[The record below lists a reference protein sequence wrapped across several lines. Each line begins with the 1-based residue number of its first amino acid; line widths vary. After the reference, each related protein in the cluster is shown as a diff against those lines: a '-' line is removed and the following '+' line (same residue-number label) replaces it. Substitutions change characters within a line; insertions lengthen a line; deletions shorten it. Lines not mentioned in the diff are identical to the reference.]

1 MTIQGT
7 KDTITMMDIARM
19 AGVSK
24 KTVSR
29 VVNAPN
35 TVKEKTRLEIQKIIK
50 DTGFVPNPQAQA
62 LAFRRSTLIG
72 LVNDNPSPQYTVNIQ
87 RGVLQVLRDTPYQ
100 LVLQPCDRSDP
111 DYRAKIL
118 AFVQRQNPFGL
129 IFVPSIS
136 EDEALMAE
144 LRERRQ
150 HFVRIASI
158 DTEDRS
164 KQIKTDD
171 AEGGR
176 LAARHLAQL
185 GHTRIAHIHGPQ
197 IFMSA
202 HERRKGFVEGLREYG
217 LKLAPDM
224 VIEGGYN
231 FDSGVHCA
239 TNLLLSR
246 DRPTAIFAGNDEMAM
261 GVYTAARKA
270 GLRVPEDLSVVGFDD
285 TPIVSRIFPAMTSV
299 RSPIRDVGVK
309 AAELLLATHGKPA
322 DTQSDV
328 PAPIAL
334 QLIIREST
342 ANVSS

>member
-1 MTIQGT
+1 MSIQGS
-7 KDTITMMDIARM
+7 KDTVTMMDIARM

-35 TVKEKTRLEIQKIIK
+35 TVKEKTRLEIQRIIK
-50 DTGFVPNPQAQA
+50 ETGFVPNPQAQA
-62 LAFRRSTLIG
+62 LAFRRSTLVG

-87 RGVLQVLRDTPYQ
+87 RGVLQGLRDTQFQ

-111 DYRAKIL
+111 DYREKIL
-118 AFVQRQNPFGL
+118 SFVQRQNPFGL

-136 EDEALMAE
+136 EDDALMAE
-144 LRERRQ
+144 LRERQQ

-158 DTEDRS
+158 DTEDRH

-185 GHTRIAHIHGPQ
+185 GHTRIAHIQGPQ
-197 IFMSA
+197 TFMSA
-202 HERRKGFVEGLREYG
+202 HERRKGFLEGLHEYG
-217 LKLAPDM
+217 VELAPDM
-224 VIEGGYN
+224 IIEGGYN

-239 TNLLLSR
+239 TKLLLSK
-246 DRPTAIFAGNDEMAM
+246 DRPTAIFAGNDEMAV

-270 GLRVPEDLSVVGFDD
+270 GLRIPEDLSVVGFDD
-285 TPIVSRIFPAMTSV
+285 TPIVSRIWPAMTSV
-299 RSPIRDVGVK
+299 RSPIREVGLK
-309 AAELLLATHGKPA
+309 AAELLLNTRGLEPGATVEGP
-322 DTQSDV
+322 
-328 PAPIAL
+328 PPISM

-342 ANVSS
+342 ANAQT